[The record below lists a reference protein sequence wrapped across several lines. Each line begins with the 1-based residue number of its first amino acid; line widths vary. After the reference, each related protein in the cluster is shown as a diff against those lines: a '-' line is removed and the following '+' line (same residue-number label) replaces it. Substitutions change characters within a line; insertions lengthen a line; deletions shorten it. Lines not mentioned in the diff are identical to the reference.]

1 MPISDPTR
9 HDIPPIALADES
21 ATLKLGSLLA
31 SLIEA
36 PCIVFLN
43 GDLGA
48 GKTCFSR
55 GFLQAR
61 GHEGRVKSPT
71 YTLIEPY
78 ELDSGTVYHLDL
90 YRLGDPGELDYLGLG
105 DYLTS
110 PAIFLIEWP
119 DKGAGFLP
127 SPDLVLALDTPVEG
141 ERPGRWARL
150 GLYSERASAFG
161 ESLVNRL
168 LESGFCDG
176 ERESGLQSVPESE

>member
-1 MPISDPTR
+1 MPISDPIH
-9 HDIPPIALADES
+9 HDFPPIALVDES
-21 ATLKLGSLLA
+21 ATLKLGSLIA
-31 SLIEA
+31 SVVEA
-36 PCIVFLN
+36 PCVVYLH

-61 GHEGRVKSPT
+61 GHDGRVKSPT

-78 ELDSGTVYHLDL
+78 ELTSGSVYHLDL

-105 DYLTS
+105 DYLAS

-119 DKGAGFLP
+119 EQGSGFLP
-127 SPDLVLALDTPVEG
+127 SPDLVLALDTPDATES
-141 ERPGRWARL
+141 PGRWARL
-150 GLYSERASAFG
+150 GLCSERASAL
-161 ESLVNRL
+161 EQTLANRL

-176 ERESGLQSVPESE
+176 ERGSGLASE